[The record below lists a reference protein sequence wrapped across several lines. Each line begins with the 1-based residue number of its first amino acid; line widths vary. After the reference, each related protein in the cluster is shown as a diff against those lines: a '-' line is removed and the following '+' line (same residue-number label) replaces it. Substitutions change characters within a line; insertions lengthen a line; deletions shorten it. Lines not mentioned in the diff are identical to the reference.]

1 MDPLT
6 NDERIAALLDGRLG
20 EQERAALL
28 AELGLSRDELEILL
42 DSAGITAELEE
53 EDRASGVV
61 PITMPP
67 RAEREPRRIVRPP
80 LWRRQ
85 AVLSAAAVAVLAVGG
100 GLLLTRGRTD
110 AYATSAVQAL
120 ANPGRGL
127 PDREQRLWAVSRGGG
142 DDLGPAV
149 SVRYGALAADLAIA
163 ANAGDRARFIAL
175 ADSIAE
181 LLAGGG
187 NRVAVR
193 DYAQLASGSTIPPP
207 AALARLRAETAE
219 SMDGE
224 RVALGDWIEAA
235 RVAAFHHDAGF
246 FRARVSRPYLHGEV
260 ELDLTRA
267 AEDELKAVRAAVP
280 KEGDPDWGRLGTALS
295 GLLRETG

>member
-67 RAEREPRRIVRPP
+67 RTEGEPRMIVRPP

-120 ANPGRGL
+120 ANPSRGL
-127 PDREQRLWAVSRGGG
+127 PDSVQRPWAVSRGSGG
-142 DDLGPAV
+142 RLGPAV

-163 ANAGDRARFIAL
+163 ANAGDRARFTAI

-207 AALARLRAETAE
+207 AALARLRDETAE

-235 RVAAFHHDAGF
+235 RVAAFYRDARF
-246 FRARVSRPYLHGEV
+246 FRSKVSRRFLYGEV
-260 ELDLTRA
+260 KLETQA

-280 KEGDPDWGRLGTALS
+280 KEGGPDWGRLVPALS
-295 GLLRETG
+295 GLLEETG